1 MNKNTIE
8 KATHKLKEILTKKF
22 SDELEIYMFG
32 SSARNDYNKYSD
44 IDILVLYPGDINNN
58 IEENINNITYD
69 IELEYDVVFGI
80 LVYSKSFWYSN
91 TAREMPLYQ
100 NVQKEGIAI

>member
-1 MNKNTIE
+1 MDNNTIS
-8 KATHKLKEILTKKF
+8 KATQKLKKILTEKF

-44 IDILVLYPGDINNN
+44 IDILVLYPEDINND
-58 IEENINNITYD
+58 IEEKINNITYD
-69 IELEYDVVFGI
+69 IELECDVVFGI

-91 TAREMPLYQ
+91 RAREMPLYQ